1 MNRNLRILGIGLAA
15 LALAGCS
22 KNKAINAP
30 PVSGGS
36 ADFSR
41 VASIGTSVSAGYESG
56 GLVVHH
62 QRKAFPYA
70 FAQQVGAAYAIP
82 SVTAEGLP
90 PLLQIA
96 AWTPPPN
103 PKPVINNTGRVPGV
117 PDNLAWPAPY
127 NNMSVPGAVLFDVTS
142 AARYGMAPF
151 TFIVRGSTLPGTI
164 LDQVAS
170 LNPTFVTFEMGAN
183 EVLGPASQGS
193 GTPVI
198 NATTYSVLLGA
209 ALDSLQALLPGVQG
223 ALFTV
228 PDITSLPFFTTI
240 SPRLNAAG
248 TCRVIGPG
256 PAALADGD
264 LVLLT
269 AGPNLATGTG
279 VPIPCGGNGNPLP
292 AAQVLPAASVASIQ
306 AAVDGYNTAIRNQAT
321 ARGWALVDLN
331 GLLRQAATTGFT
343 FQGQVYTSAFV
354 KGGLISLDGIHP
366 TDLAHGIICNA
377 LIEAVN
383 EKFGARIPLVN
394 LADFATATSSRAVPA
409 DGALGIPV
417 IENADAVYG
426 ALFRWRG
433 IFTPTP

>member
-22 KNKAINAP
+22 RNQAINAP
-30 PVSGGS
+30 ALSSGS
-36 ADFSR
+36 ADFSV

-70 FAQQVGAAYAIP
+70 FAQQVGAAFEIP
-82 SVTAEGLP
+82 SVSATGIQ
-90 PLLQIA
+90 PLLQIV

-103 PKPVINNTGRVPGV
+103 PKPVINNIGRLPGTWTN
-117 PDNLAWPAPY
+117 PGLPTPY
-127 NNMSVPGAVLFDVTS
+127 NNLAVPGAVLFDVTS
-142 AARYGMAPF
+142 AARYGLAPF
-151 TFIVRGSTLPGTI
+151 PNITRALPGTI
-164 LDQVAS
+164 LDQVAA

-183 EVLGPASQGS
+183 EVLGPASSGS
-193 GTPVI
+193 GTPILDVPAYAGLLH
-198 NATTYSVLLGA
+198 AT
-209 ALDSLQALLPGVQG
+209 LDSFQALLPGAKA

-240 SPRLNAAG
+240 SPRLNASG

-256 PAALADGD
+256 PAPLTDND

-269 AGPNLATGTG
+269 AGPSLAAGHG
-279 VPIPCGGNGNPLP
+279 VPAPCGGIGDALP
-292 AAQVLPAASVASIQ
+292 ATGVLPAASVVTIQ
-306 AAVDGYNTAIRNQAT
+306 AAVDGYNTAIRAEAM

-331 GLLRQAATTGFT
+331 LLLRQARSPGFV
-343 FQGQVYTSAFV
+343 FQGQTYTSAFV

-377 LIEAVN
+377 LIDAVN

-409 DGALGIPV
+409 DVALGMPV

-426 ALFRWRG
+426 ALFHWRG
-433 IFTPTP
+433 SIAPAP

>member
-1 MNRNLRILGIGLAA
+1 MNRIIRILGIGLAA

-70 FAQQVGAAYAIP
+70 FAKQVGAAYAIP
-82 SVTAEGLP
+82 SVTAEGFP

-96 AWTPPPN
+96 NWTPPPN
-103 PKPVINNTGRVPGV
+103 PKPVINNTGRTLGSF
-117 PDNLAWPAPY
+117 DNQAWPAPY
-127 NNMSVPGAVLFDVTS
+127 NNMAVPGAVLFDVTS
-142 AARYGMAPF
+142 PARYGLQPF
-151 TFIVRGSTLPGTI
+151 PFIAGRASQPGTI
-164 LDQVAS
+164 LDQVAR

-183 EVLGPASQGS
+183 EVLGPGSQGS
-193 GTPVI
+193 GQPVLD
-198 NATTYSVLLGA
+198 APTYAVLLGA
-209 ALDSLQALLPGVQG
+209 AMDSLQALLPGVQG

-228 PDITSLPFFTTI
+228 PDITSLPYFTTI
-240 SPRLNAAG
+240 SSRLNASG
-248 TCRVIGPG
+248 TCRAIGPRPG
-256 PAALADGD
+256 TLTDND

-269 AGPNLATGTG
+269 AGPRLATGHG
-279 VPIPCGGNGNPLP
+279 VPVPCGGIGDALRANE
-292 AAQVLPAASVASIQ
+292 VLYATAVDSLQ
-306 AAVDGYNTAIRNQAT
+306 TAVDGYNAAITNQAQT
-321 ARGWALVDLN
+321 RGWALVDLN
-331 GLLRQAATTGFT
+331 GLLRQAATTGFA

-409 DGALGIPV
+409 DGALGMPV

>member
-1 MNRNLRILGIGLAA
+1 MNRIVRILGIGLAA

-22 KNKAINAP
+22 KNKPINAP

-70 FAQQVGAAYAIP
+70 FARQVGAAYAIP
-82 SVTAEGLP
+82 SVTADGLP
-90 PLLQIA
+90 PLLQIVSLVG
-96 AWTPPPN
+96 
-103 PKPVINNTGRVPGV
+103 PVINNSGRVPGV

-127 NNMSVPGAVLFDVTS
+127 NNMSVPGAVLLDVTS
-142 AARYGMAPF
+142 PARYGSPPF
-151 TFIVRGSTLPGTI
+151 TFIVRTLPGTI

-183 EVLGPASQGS
+183 EVLGPGSQGS

-198 NATTYSVLLGA
+198 DATTYSVLLGA

-228 PDITSLPFFTTI
+228 PDITSLPYFTTI
-240 SPRLNAAG
+240 SSRLNASG
-248 TCRVIGPG
+248 TCRAIGPRPG
-256 PAALADGD
+256 TLTDND

-269 AGPNLATGTG
+269 AGPRLATGHG
-279 VPIPCGGNGNPLP
+279 VPVPCGGIGDALRANE
-292 AAQVLPAASVASIQ
+292 VLYATAVDSLQ
-306 AAVDGYNTAIRNQAT
+306 TAVDGYNAAITNEASV
-321 ARGWALVDLN
+321 RGWALVDLN
-331 GLLRQAATTGFT
+331 GLLRKAATTGFA

-366 TDLAHGIICNA
+366 TDLAHGIIGNA
-377 LIEAVN
+377 LIDAVN
-383 EKFGARIPLVN
+383 EKYGAHIPLLN
-394 LADFATATSSRAVPA
+394 LADFATASSSRLAPA
-409 DGALGIPV
+409 DVALGIPV
-417 IENADAVYG
+417 VEHAEAVYG
-426 ALFRWRG
+426 ALFGWRG
-433 IFTPTP
+433 IYSPTP